1 MEIYLGKTVIYKPAG
16 GMQYRNMDLV
26 AIVTRV
32 YENER
37 VNLAIFDPTG
47 NIMQNPPTNISVD
60 LLSEADPEPC
70 CKGQCKNIPL
80 ANTLQVPGLNNHS
93 TVQQSS
99 PNSAEQLNTQ
109 IHGVPDPYYQ
119 NMPNTAEPQISGV
132 PNIPFDKSEL
142 PAGARM
148 VEHRPATPEEI
159 EAAKAGIGVSNVKI
173 PKKPVKKPVKKPKS
187 PRKPKSGY

>member
-1 MEIYLGKTVIYKPAG
+1 VEIYLGKTVIYEPAG
-16 GMQYRNMDLV
+16 GMQYRGMKLV
-26 AIVTRV
+26 AVITRV

-47 NIMQNPPTNISVD
+47 NIMQNPPTNIGID
-60 LLSEADPEPC
+60 QLSEAAPEVHADDC
-70 CKGQCKNIPL
+70 LCGRCVSNRSIVRQR
-80 ANTLQVPGLNNHS
+80 
-93 TVQQSS
+93 S
-99 PNSAEQLNTQ
+99 PNSTEQFNTQ
-109 IHGVPDPYYQ
+109 ISGVPNLHHQ
-119 NMPNTAEPQISGV
+119 SMPNSTEQFGVPPMGGV

-159 EAAKAGIGVSNVKI
+159 EAAKAGIGVPKVKS
-173 PKKPVKKPVKKPKS
+173 PKKPVKKPVRKPKS

>member
-1 MEIYLGKTVIYKPAG
+1 MEIYLGKTVIYEPAG
-16 GMQYRNMDLV
+16 GMQYRGMKLV
-26 AIVTRV
+26 AVITRV

-47 NIMQNPPTNISVD
+47 NIMQNPPTNIAIDQLTESAPEVH
-60 LLSEADPEPC
+60 ADDC
-70 CKGQCKNIPL
+70 LCGRCVSNR
-80 ANTLQVPGLNNHS
+80 S
-93 TVQQSS
+93 TVRQSS
-99 PNSAEQLNTQ
+99 SNSAPNPLNSMSNRTNAVRQSSSNSAEQF
-109 IHGVPDPYYQ
+109 GVPP
-119 NMPNTAEPQISGV
+119 MGGV

-159 EAAKAGIGVSNVKI
+159 EAAKAGIGVSNVKS
-173 PKKPVKKPVKKPKS
+173 PKKPVKKPVRKPKS

>member
-16 GMQYRNMDLV
+16 GMQYRGMDLV
-26 AIVTRV
+26 AVVTRV

-47 NIMQNPPTNISVD
+47 NLMRNPPMNISVEFLTD
-60 LLSEADPEPC
+60 VNSEPVCQNLCHPS
-70 CKGQCKNIPL
+70 QPS
-80 ANTLQVPGLNNHS
+80 NTLQI
-93 TVQQSS
+93 
-99 PNSAEQLNTQ
+99 PNLSADTPVGT
-109 IHGVPDPYYQ
+109 I
-119 NMPNTAEPQISGV
+119 

-159 EAAKAGIGVSNVKI
+159 EAAKAGIGVSNVKS

-187 PRKPKSGY
+187 PRRPKSGY

>member
-1 MEIYLGKTVIYKPAG
+1 MEVYLGQTVVYEPAG
-16 GMQYRNMDLV
+16 GMQYRGMQLV
-26 AIVTRV
+26 AIVTAI
-32 YENER
+32 YTDDR

-47 NIMQNPPTNISVD
+47 NLMRNPPTKIPCD
-60 LLSEADPEPC
+60 LLSEISSNSC

-80 ANTLQVPGLNNHS
+80 ARTLQTSELGNHS
-93 TVQQSS
+93 IVQQSS

-119 NMPNTAEPQISGV
+119 NMPNTAEPQMSGV

-159 EAAKAGIGVSNVKI
+159 EAAKAGIGVSNVKSS
-173 PKKPVKKPVKKPKS
+173 KKPVKKPVKKP
-187 PRKPKSGY
+187 RKPKKPRSGY

>member
-1 MEIYLGKTVIYKPAG
+1 MEIYLGKTVIYEPAG
-16 GMQYRNMDLV
+16 GMQYRGMKLV
-26 AIVTRV
+26 AVITRV

-47 NIMQNPPTNISVD
+47 NIMQNPPTNIGID
-60 LLSEADPEPC
+60 QLSEAAPEVHANDC
-70 CKGQCKNIPL
+70 LCGRCVERRNSETQALEELGGMLENKNF
-80 ANTLQVPGLNNHS
+80 QVPPMG
-93 TVQQSS
+93 Q
-99 PNSAEQLNTQ
+99 A
-109 IHGVPDPYYQ
+109 
-119 NMPNTAEPQISGV
+119 

-159 EAAKAGIGVSNVKI
+159 EAAKAGIGVPKVKS
-173 PKKPVKKPVKKPKS
+173 PKKPVKKPVRKPKS

>member
-16 GMQYRNMDLV
+16 GMQYRGMDLV

-32 YENER
+32 YENGR

-47 NIMQNPPTNISVD
+47 NLMRNPPMNVSAD
-60 LLSEADPEPC
+60 LLSEANLNSC

-80 ANTLQVPGLNNHS
+80 AKTLQASELGNRSIARQDLTN
-93 TVQQSS
+93 
-99 PNSAEQLNTQ
+99 
-109 IHGVPDPYYQ
+109 GVPDPYHQ
-119 NMPNTAEPQISGV
+119 SMPNSAEPQASGV

>member
-1 MEIYLGKTVIYKPAG
+1 MEIYLGKTVIYEPAG
-16 GMQYRNMDLV
+16 GMQYRGMKLV
-26 AIVTRV
+26 AVITRV

-47 NIMQNPPTNISVD
+47 NIMQNPPTNIGID
-60 LLSEADPEPC
+60 QLSEAAPEVHADDC
-70 CKGQCKNIPL
+70 LCGRCVSNRSI
-80 ANTLQVPGLNNHS
+80 VR
-93 TVQQSS
+93 QSS
-99 PNSAEQLNTQ
+99 PNSAEQF
-109 IHGVPDPYYQ
+109 GVPP
-119 NMPNTAEPQISGV
+119 MGGV

-159 EAAKAGIGVSNVKI
+159 EAAKAGIGVPKVKS
-173 PKKPVKKPVKKPKS
+173 PKKPVKKPVRKPKS

>member
-1 MEIYLGKTVIYKPAG
+1 MEIYLGKTVIYEPSG
-16 GMQYRNMDLV
+16 GMQYRGMKLV

-47 NIMQNPPTNISVD
+47 NIMQNPPTNIGID
-60 LLSEADPEPC
+60 QLSEAAPEVHAGDC
-70 CKGQCKNIPL
+70 LCGRC
-80 ANTLQVPGLNNHS
+80 VNNRSMAPS
-93 TVQQSS
+93 TM
-99 PNSAEQLNTQ
+99 PNSAEQF
-109 IHGVPDPYYQ
+109 GVPP
-119 NMPNTAEPQISGV
+119 MGGV

-159 EAAKAGIGVSNVKI
+159 EAAKAGIGVPKVKS
-173 PKKPVKKPVKKPKS
+173 PKKPVKKPVRKPKS
-187 PRKPKSGY
+187 PRKPKGY

>member
-1 MEIYLGKTVIYKPAG
+1 VEIYLGKTVIYEPAG
-16 GMQYRNMDLV
+16 GMQYRGMKLV
-26 AIVTRV
+26 AVITRV

-47 NIMQNPPTNISVD
+47 NIMQNPPTNIGID
-60 LLSEADPEPC
+60 QLSEAAPEVHADDC
-70 CKGQCKNIPL
+70 LCGRCVERRNSETQALEELSGMIE
-80 ANTLQVPGLNNHS
+80 TLQPPMG
-93 TVQQSS
+93 
-99 PNSAEQLNTQ
+99 
-109 IHGVPDPYYQ
+109 
-119 NMPNTAEPQISGV
+119 GV

-159 EAAKAGIGVSNVKI
+159 EAAKAGIVEFGQMKS
-173 PKKPVKKPVKKPKS
+173 PKKPVKKPVRKPVRKPKS

>member
-32 YENER
+32 YENGR

-60 LLSEADPEPC
+60 LLSEVDSEPVCQNLCHPMQPENPLQIPKLNADTP
-70 CKGQCKNIPL
+70 
-80 ANTLQVPGLNNHS
+80 
-93 TVQQSS
+93 
-99 PNSAEQLNTQ
+99 
-109 IHGVPDPYYQ
+109 
-119 NMPNTAEPQISGV
+119 TAVI

-159 EAAKAGIGVSNVKI
+159 EAAKAGIGVSNVKS

-187 PRKPKSGY
+187 PRRPKSGY